1 MLTYRKPFFSCVAA
15 GSFILCLNLTTNHMQ
30 TSKSRTL
37 TTPATTPPKKVPT
50 PRGALVAV
58 AVCVQGRQQANIRR
72 QNSTMATLVADHQ
85 Y

>member
-1 MLTYRKPFFSCVAA
+1 MLTYRKPFFSSVAA
-15 GSFILCLNLTTNHMQ
+15 GSFILRLNLTINHTQ

-37 TTPATTPPKKVPT
+37 TTPATTPPKKVLT

-58 AVCVQGRQQANIRR
+58 AVHVQTRQQTSLGR
-72 QNSTMATLVADHQ
+72 QNSTMATLVTDH